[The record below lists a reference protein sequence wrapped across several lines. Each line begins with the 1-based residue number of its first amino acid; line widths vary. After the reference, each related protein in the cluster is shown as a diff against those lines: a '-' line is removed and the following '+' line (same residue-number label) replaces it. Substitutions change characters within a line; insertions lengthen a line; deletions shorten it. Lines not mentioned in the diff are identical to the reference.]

1 MTWHG
6 GDYIIGLMNKS
17 KGYTLIEIVTVIGII
32 GILVAIGAVSYRA
45 VLNNNV
51 NTSIDNDL
59 NNTAAQIKLERSMTG
74 VYYIDDSTL
83 KVSEGNT
90 VTFDGDCVQVINT
103 KTGTIKHITPNGS
116 AKIETGACPELP
128 V

>member
-1 MTWHG
+1 
-6 GDYIIGLMNKS
+6 MNKS
-17 KGYTLIEIVTVIGII
+17 KGYTLIEIVTVIGMI

-51 NTSIDNDL
+51 NMSIDNDL

-74 VYYIDDSTL
+74 DYYVDDSTL